1 MNREYF
7 KIRLV
12 IGKKG
17 FGRGK
22 MRTTESE
29 DRYQVRA
36 STNGELDKTLAALEY
51 EAKRVRLCVQRFP
64 STAHDYR
71 DASPHSLSIFSA
83 TRKQVLA
90 GFSGYRGK
98 SHR

>member
-1 MNREYF
+1 MRNIIKFRA
-7 KIRLV
+7 LA
-12 IGKKG
+12 GKKG

-36 STNGELDKTLAALEY
+36 STNGELDETLAALEH
-51 EAKRVRLCVQRFP
+51 EAERVRLCVQRFP
-64 STAHDYR
+64 STTHNYR

-83 TRKQVLA
+83 TRQQVLA